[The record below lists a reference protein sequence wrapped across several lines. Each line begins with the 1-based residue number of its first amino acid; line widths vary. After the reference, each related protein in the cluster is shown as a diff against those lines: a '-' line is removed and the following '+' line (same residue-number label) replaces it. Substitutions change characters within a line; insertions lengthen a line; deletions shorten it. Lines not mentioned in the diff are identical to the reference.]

1 MTALALT
8 VKNVRRID
16 TVYLV
21 VFGILVFVAII
32 DQSQLPQSLEF
43 LLRALLGILPFLAA
57 SVFIAGAAKA
67 TGLDQQ
73 IALIFKARPMT
84 AIVAASFV
92 GALAPF
98 CSCGVIP
105 LIAALLA
112 AGVPLAPVMS
122 IWLASPLMDPSMFL
136 LTAGVFGT
144 GFAVAKTVAAV
155 SIGLLGGFATHLAV
169 SRGLLSDP
177 LRASI
182 GCGGCGAPKPFE
194 KQPVVLPFWS
204 DPMRRQ
210 TFGSAALDSGLFLF
224 KWLTLAFL
232 LESLM
237 VAYVPAE
244 SIGQWLGGSAWWAIP
259 ASVIVGVPSYLNG
272 FAAIP
277 TVSALVEMGMAP
289 GAAMGFMLAGGVT
302 SIPAALAVFALVKRS
317 VFALYIACGLLG
329 SLALSYAVQPFLA

>member
-16 TVYLV
+16 TVYFV
-21 VFGILVFVAII
+21 VFAIFLLIGLV
-32 DQSQLPQSLEF
+32 DQPQLPRSATF
-43 LLRALLGILPFLAA
+43 LINALWGILPFLAA

-73 IALIFKARPMT
+73 IALVFKARPVS
-84 AIVAASFV
+84 AIIAASFV

-144 GFAVAKTVAAV
+144 GFAVAKTIAAI
-155 SIGLLGGFATHLAV
+155 SIGLIGGFATHV
-169 SRGLLSDP
+169 MVGRGMLTDP
-177 LRASI
+177 LRASLS
-182 GCGGCGAPKPFE
+182 CGGCGAPKPFE
-194 KQPVVLPFWS
+194 QQPVVMRFWTV
-204 DPMRRQ
+204 PERRQ
-210 TFGSAALDSGLFLF
+210 TFSKGALESGLFLF

-244 SIGQWLGGSAWWAIP
+244 AIGQWLGGASWWAIP

-277 TVSALVEMGMAP
+277 TVSALMDMGMAP

-302 SIPAALAVFALVKRS
+302 SIPAALAVFALVKRP
-317 VFALYIACGLLG
+317 VFAVYLLCGLLG